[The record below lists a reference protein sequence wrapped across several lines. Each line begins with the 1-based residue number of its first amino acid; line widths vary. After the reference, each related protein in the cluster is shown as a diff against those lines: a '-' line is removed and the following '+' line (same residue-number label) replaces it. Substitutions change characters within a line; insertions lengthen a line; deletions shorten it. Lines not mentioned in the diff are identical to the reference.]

1 MKAGPRRP
9 GQALCVRSG
18 TGRAPYSAEQR
29 TSAPAPAGRQP
40 SPIVDDYLIDPGRS
54 TIRFR
59 TRALFGLLPVRGTFM
74 IGRGT
79 ISVRDPLED
88 SSVVVQIPAGTFT
101 SGLRMRDRHVRAA
114 DFLDVRSHPTMSFRG
129 RLPEQ
134 GQAPTALHGHLTVRE
149 VGRPL
154 SLALLS
160 VTSTDTLLTAD
171 ATATID
177 RYAFGLTKG
186 RGMAA
191 RHLRIAIQIVATRN
205 T

>member
-1 MKAGPRRP
+1 M
-9 GQALCVRSG
+9 
-18 TGRAPYSAEQR
+18 AEQR
-29 TSAPAPAGRQP
+29 TSSPAPAGRGP
-40 SPIVDDYLIDPGRS
+40 SPIVGDYHIDPGRS

-79 ISVRDPLED
+79 ISVRDPLAD
-88 SSVVVQIPAGTFT
+88 SAVVVEIPAGSFT

-114 DFLDVRSHPTMSFRG
+114 DFLDVHSHPTMSFRG
-129 RLPEQ
+129 RLPDQ
-134 GQAPTALHGHLTVRE
+134 GEAPTALHGDLTVRG
-149 VGRPL
+149 VGQPL
-154 SLALLS
+154 SLTLLS
-160 VTSTDTLLTAD
+160 VTNTDTLLTAD
-171 ATATID
+171 ATVTID

-191 RHLRIAIQIVATRN
+191 RYLKIAIEIVATRD

>member
-1 MKAGPRRP
+1 MKAGPSRP
-9 GQALCVRSG
+9 GQARCTRSG
-18 TGRAPYSAEQR
+18 TGQAPYSAEQR
-29 TSAPAPAGRQP
+29 TGTPA
-40 SPIVDDYLIDPGRS
+40 
-54 TIRFR
+54 
-59 TRALFGLLPVRGTFM
+59 
-74 IGRGT
+74 
-79 ISVRDPLED
+79 PLED
-88 SSVVVQIPAGTFT
+88 SSVVVEIPTGTFT

-114 DFLDVRSHPTMSFRG
+114 EFLDVRSHPTMSFRG
-129 RLPEQ
+129 GLPDQ

-154 SLALLS
+154 SLTLLS

-191 RHLRIAIQIVATRN
+191 RHLRIAIQIVATRD

>member
-1 MKAGPRRP
+1 MG
-9 GQALCVRSG
+9 
-18 TGRAPYSAEQR
+18 
-29 TSAPAPAGRQP
+29 
-40 SPIVDDYLIDPGRS
+40 DYLMDPGRS

-88 SSVVVQIPAGTFT
+88 SSVVVEIPTGTFT

-114 DFLDVRSHPTMSFRG
+114 DFLDVHSHPTMSFRG
-129 RLPEQ
+129 GLPDQ
-134 GQAPTALHGHLTVRE
+134 GRAPTALHGHLTVRE

-154 SLALLS
+154 SLTLLS

-191 RHLRIAIQIVATRN
+191 RHLRIAIQIVATRA

>member
-1 MKAGPRRP
+1 MKAGTRRP
-9 GQALCVRSG
+9 GRTLCARSG
-18 TGRAPYSAEQR
+18 TGQAPYAAEQR
-29 TSAPAPAGRQP
+29 ADSPVPAGRRS
-40 SPIVDDYLIDPGRS
+40 SPVVGDYLMDPGRS

-59 TRALFGLLPVRGTFM
+59 TRALFGLLPVRGTFT

-88 SSVVVQIPAGTFT
+88 SSVVVEIPTGSFT

-114 DFLDVRSHPTMSFRG
+114 DFLDAHSHPTMSFRG
-129 RLPEQ
+129 RLPDQ
-134 GQAPTALHGHLTVRE
+134 GREPTALHGHLTVRE
-149 VGRPL
+149 TGQPI

-191 RHLRIAIQIVATRN
+191 RHLMVAIRIVATRA